1 MRLALFS
8 ERAPSFGTS
17 TLLTVTLLLGLSA
30 CNWLS
35 SSGAA
40 RDDLALVPGDA
51 SAVFMLNLKQA
62 RSTHLWQKL
71 LEARDKDP
79 NSQKEYQEFVSKCH
93 LDPLKDL
100 DSIFLAFPSNVQ
112 KNREYALLLRGRY
125 IPDDVVACVRKTA
138 ALRHQTTSES
148 DYNGVRIVG
157 LSSVGMGSDHGP
169 ALAVLGKRAIVI
181 AGDDWMHRI
190 IDLYQ
195 NKKPAGAASENKEL
209 QSLLFR
215 TRQNDAFF
223 WAGQVPAEMAERLRS
238 SAQLGAAASL
248 HSISGSVDLSQ
259 GLRVHADLDLGS
271 EADASTLLGAVN
283 TSLNG
288 LRQDSRLQLMG
299 LSSYLDTLQ
308 VGSRKATFVLDLR
321 LTEKQVDDLTN
332 RLAGLTRSLMF

>member
-195 NKKPAGAASENKEL
+195 NKSRPARPA
-209 QSLLFR
+209 R
-215 TRQNDAFF
+215 TKNCSHSFFALAKTMRSFGPAKCRQRWPSAC
-223 WAGQVPAEMAERLRS
+223 VPR
-238 SAQLGAAASL
+238 
-248 HSISGSVDLSQ
+248 
-259 GLRVHADLDLGS
+259 
-271 EADASTLLGAVN
+271 
-283 TSLNG
+283 
-288 LRQDSRLQLMG
+288 
-299 LSSYLDTLQ
+299 
-308 VGSRKATFVLDLR
+308 
-321 LTEKQVDDLTN
+321 
-332 RLAGLTRSLMF
+332 RSLGPRHRCTASRVRWT